1 MDFFFW
7 WTIVGKAK
15 EYDSPVRLLERRS
28 LFAALVQEY
37 ALRSAGI

>member
-1 MDFFFW
+1 MEFLTVVIFA
-7 WTIVGKAK
+7 GKAK
-15 EYDSPVRLLERRS
+15 EYDSPVRLLERQS